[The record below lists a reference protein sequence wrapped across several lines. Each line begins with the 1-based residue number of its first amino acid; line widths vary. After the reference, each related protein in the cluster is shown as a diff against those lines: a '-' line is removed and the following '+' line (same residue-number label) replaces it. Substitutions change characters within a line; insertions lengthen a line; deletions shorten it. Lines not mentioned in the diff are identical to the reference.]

1 MPPDD
6 ATLALWLE
14 DELSGEDFA
23 KVEAWAQSQLDQ
35 LAMRESARKW
45 KAMINAGIPAT
56 EEPPY
61 PDFFNARIARS
72 ISQQKAQDTSKA
84 KPENILSFWQKFA
97 RPLAAGLGMAFTFW
111 LGVHSRSIP
120 VVETIA
126 EMTATDEMIQ
136 LADATDDLPATV
148 YTPVNGVS
156 AECIDSETATIV
168 VLEGLA
174 AIPDETDLTRQ
185 TAASNSPREIDSTA
199 HADLPTGK
207 EPKP

>member
-1 MPPDD
+1 MRKTWLVPLLSV
-6 ATLALWLE
+6 LAVFVAQAA
-14 DELSGEDFA
+14 FA
-23 KVEAWAQSQLDQ
+23 QEHAVERGWGDGL
-35 LAMRESARKW
+35 
-45 KAMINAGIPAT
+45 
-56 EEPPY
+56 
-61 PDFFNARIARS
+61 IA
-72 ISQQKAQDTSKA
+72 
-84 KPENILSFWQKFA
+84 
-97 RPLAAGLGMAFTFW
+97 LAAGLGMAFTFW
-111 LGVHSRSIP
+111 LGIHSRSIP

-136 LADATDDLPATV
+136 LADAADDLPATV
-148 YTPVNGVS
+148 YTPVSGVS
-156 AECIDSETATIV
+156 AECIDSETASATIV

>member
-1 MPPDD
+1 
-6 ATLALWLE
+6 
-14 DELSGEDFA
+14 
-23 KVEAWAQSQLDQ
+23 
-35 LAMRESARKW
+35 
-45 KAMINAGIPAT
+45 
-56 EEPPY
+56 
-61 PDFFNARIARS
+61 
-72 ISQQKAQDTSKA
+72 
-84 KPENILSFWQKFA
+84 
-97 RPLAAGLGMAFTFW
+97 MAFTFW

-136 LADATDDLPATV
+136 LAAATDDLPATV
-148 YTPVNGVS
+148 YTPVSGVS

-185 TAASNSPREIDSTA
+185 TASSNSPREIDSTA